1 MDDRSFTVFED
12 KPDIKDKVAWYF
24 KWVSSILLV
33 LAMGMRAT
41 GDPKFAI
48 FDLWLSFIGINGW
61 LVVSIL
67 WNDRAL
73 ILLNSVGWLILLTGI
88 LKSFV

>member
-1 MDDRSFTVFED
+1 MKYTVFED
-12 KPDIKDKVAWYF
+12 KEPLKDRVAWYL

-33 LAMGMRAT
+33 LAMSMRAT

-73 ILLNSVGWLILLTGI
+73 ILLNSVGGLILLTGI